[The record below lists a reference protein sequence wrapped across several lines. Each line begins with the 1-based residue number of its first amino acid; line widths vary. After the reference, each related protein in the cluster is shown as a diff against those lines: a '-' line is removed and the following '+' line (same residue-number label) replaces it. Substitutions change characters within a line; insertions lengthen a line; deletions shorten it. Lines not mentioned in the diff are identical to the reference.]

1 MSSSGLYSIGEVAAA
16 FRLPVSTLRYY
27 DDIGLV
33 TAPVRRS
40 RVRHYDRA
48 ALEQLVYVQMW
59 CVDAM
64 MSLEHTAATVAST
77 SREERHSLIEKARA
91 DVTERIARLAEAQE
105 RLDHMLRCPAD
116 NPMTCPVTLKQ
127 VRKRVDESLGRLPGS
142 ANAPGAPG
150 SSGTEAA
157 AR

>member
-1 MSSSGLYSIGEVAAA
+1 MDSSGLFSIGEVAAA
-16 FRLPVSTLRYY
+16 FQLPVSTLRYY

-48 ALEQLVYVQMW
+48 SLQRLVYVQMW

-77 SREERHSLIEKARA
+77 SRAERHSLIEQARA
-91 DVTERIARLAEAQE
+91 DVTERIERLTEARE

-116 NPMTCPVTLKQ
+116 DPMTCPVSRKQ
-127 VRKRVDESLGRLPGS
+127 VDKRVDEALRRLPGS
-142 ANAPGAPG
+142 ANAAGATG
-150 SSGTEAA
+150 SSGTAAA